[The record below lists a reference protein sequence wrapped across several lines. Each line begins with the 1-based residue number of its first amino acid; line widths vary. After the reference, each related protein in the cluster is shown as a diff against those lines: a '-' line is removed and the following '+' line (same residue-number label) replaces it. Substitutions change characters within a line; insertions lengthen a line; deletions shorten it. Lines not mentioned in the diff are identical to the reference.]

1 MFKEPFLLPQAWT
14 GRNCLLREG
23 ERGQLWDAKTGK
35 PYDPNVSCNE
45 RRGTLLYNEAA
56 AVATTAAVK
65 EFLTATFGLKR

>member
-1 MFKEPFLLPQAWT
+1 
-14 GRNCLLREG
+14 LLREG
-23 ERGQLWDAKTGK
+23 ERGQLWDTKTGK

-45 RRGTLLYNEAA
+45 RGGTLLYNEAA